1 MTLPYP
7 AFRGVRDLST
17 LSDLKKELPMNWYM
31 EAFRKYA
38 QFGGRSRRMEFWM
51 FTLINVLVIFGLAIF
66 ADKALWANILLAV
79 YAVAMFIPCIAL
91 TVRRLHDTGRSGWW
105 IFISAVPLIGS
116 IAMIIFEVLPG
127 DVGDNGYGPD
137 PKGAM

>member
-1 MTLPYP
+1 
-7 AFRGVRDLST
+7 
-17 LSDLKKELPMNWYM
+17 MNWYM

-38 QFGGRSRRMEFWM
+38 QFGGRARRMEFWM
-51 FTLINVLVIFGLAIF
+51 FTLINVLVIFGLVFF
-66 ADKALWANILLAV
+66 ADKALWANILLAA

-137 PKGAM
+137 PKAAM

>member
-1 MTLPYP
+1 
-7 AFRGVRDLST
+7 
-17 LSDLKKELPMNWYM
+17 MNWYV

-38 QFGGRSRRMEFWM
+38 QFSGRARRMEFWM
-51 FTLINVLVIFGLAIF
+51 FTLINVLVIVGLAVF
-66 ADKALWANILLAV
+66 ADKALWANFLLVV
-79 YAVAMFIPCIAL
+79 YFVAMFIPCIAL

-127 DVGDNGYGPD
+127 DMGDNAFGPD
-137 PKGAM
+137 PKAAM